1 MPVHWQEQEKQEVKR
16 HGSSKISNETPSN
29 ASLGPPETRLGTA
42 DWRAFVREVHLQ
54 QKERKV
60 LLMNASYLP
69 NINRYVTFLFYFF
82 AGRVQGPICVD
93 RSSTM
98 IPQPPVKM
106 KSAINNV
113 PSIPMKTPAF
123 VDCKKIVNSF
133 LEPKM
138 RRHLAC
144 LLISEEPRIPTRFLA
159 QDPKPSHIDGL
170 PANRPPAADARRFP
184 VTNR

>member
-69 NINRYVTFLFYFF
+69 NINRYVTFLFYLF
-82 AGRVQGPICVD
+82 AGRVKDQFVSPQLD
-93 RSSTM
+93 DDSSTTCQDE
-98 IPQPPVKM
+98 IRYQQCPVD
-106 KSAINNV
+106 SDENAGICRLQE
-113 PSIPMKTPAF
+113 
-123 VDCKKIVNSF
+123 DR
-133 LEPKM
+133 E
-138 RRHLAC
+138 
-144 LLISEEPRIPTRFLA
+144 
-159 QDPKPSHIDGL
+159 QL
-170 PANRPPAADARRFP
+170 P
-184 VTNR
+184 